1 MLRHFF
7 ELQNRRCESFRV
19 TSPLMISVEDDL
31 PGLSN
36 LKTFSCP
43 ARKLLWTTGRDFF
56 LHPYT
61 FINLLLFFKITTL
74 PALSL
79 QSSFGAVGYTVLGA
93 DMKLGMGRGGGWGS
107 FGLYDTLRTLCT
119 FRFLPLKNHKLGY
132 SINSP
137 NQILDHPLFS

>member
-1 MLRHFF
+1 MLHDFF

-79 QSSFGAVGYTVLGA
+79 PLVQLAIRCLG
-93 DMKLGMGRGGGWGS
+93 
-107 FGLYDTLRTLCT
+107 
-119 FRFLPLKNHKLGY
+119 
-132 SINSP
+132 
-137 NQILDHPLFS
+137 QI

>member
-1 MLRHFF
+1 MQCWNNDVTNRNNVATMLHDFF

-61 FINLLLFFKITTL
+61 FINLLLFFKNNDL
-74 PALSL
+74 A
-79 QSSFGAVGYTVLGA
+79 
-93 DMKLGMGRGGGWGS
+93 
-107 FGLYDTLRTLCT
+107 
-119 FRFLPLKNHKLGY
+119 
-132 SINSP
+132 SP
-137 NQILDHPLFS
+137 